1 MTGPSLNRTTFKTSR
16 LAEFC
21 SQKELINQT
30 GHDVEQWPLVV
41 LKELVDNSIDGCEEV
56 GTAPAISISVADQN
70 IIIADNGPGLPPGT
84 VESILDYTARVSS
97 REAYVS
103 PTRGAQGN
111 ALKTILAMAFALDGE
126 SGETLIEAQG
136 VAHRVTFSIDRI
148 RREPK
153 ITHVR
158 EVCPV
163 KIGTRITVRWPDSAC
178 SELDDAKAR
187 FLQIVDDFTWINP
200 HLTLSID
207 WNRPTEDDD
216 SEPMHPAKWS
226 IPASNPG
233 WTKWR
238 PSDPTSAHWYDEARL
253 ERLIAAYVA
262 HEQDRGLTP
271 RTVRE
276 FISEFRGLSGT
287 AKQKAVLDA
296 VAASRMSLSEFFGNG
311 DRDAV
316 VKLLAAMQTCSR
328 PIKPKDLGP
337 IGKDHLLARFEAAG
351 VAPESFDYRRAE
363 IDHDGVPYLVE
374 FAFGYCPNGTDRRII
389 TGVNWSGSVGSNP
402 FRNLGSGGESLDS
415 ILAQQGAGRDE
426 PIVTVLHLACPRIEY
441 LDRGK
446 SSIVVPGSRPW

>member
-1 MTGPSLNRTTFKTSR
+1 MTFKTSR

-41 LKELVDNSIDGCEEV
+41 PQELVDNSIDGCEEA
-56 GTAPAISISVADQN
+56 GTAPVIGVSVADDK
-70 IIIADNGPGLPPGT
+70 IVIVDNGPGMPPET
-84 VESILDYTARVSS
+84 VDGILDYTVRVSS

-126 SGETLIEAQG
+126 SGQTVIEAHG
-136 VAHRVTFSIDRI
+136 VEHRVTFSIDRV

-158 EVCPV
+158 EASPV

-178 SELDDAKAR
+178 SELDDAKVR
-187 FLQIVDDFTWINP
+187 FLQIADDFTWINP
-200 HLTLSID
+200 HLTLSVD
-207 WNRPTEDDD
+207 WNRPTEDDGG
-216 SEPMHPAKWS
+216 EPVPGTEWS
-226 IPASNPG
+226 IPASNPR

-238 PSDPTSAHWYDEARL
+238 PSDPTSPHWYDDARI
-253 ERLIAAYVA
+253 ERLMAAYVA

-276 FISEFRGLSGT
+276 FISEFRGLAGT

-296 VAASRMSLSEFFGNG
+296 VAASRISLAEFFSNG
-311 DRDAV
+311 DHVDTGAV
-316 VKLLAAMQTCSR
+316 AKLLAAMQEHSR

-351 VAPESFDYRRAE
+351 VAPESFDYRKAE
-363 IDHDGVPYLVE
+363 LEHDGVPYLIE
-374 FAFGYCPNGTDRRII
+374 FAFGYCPGGTDGRRIV
-389 TGVNWSGSVGSNP
+389 TGVNWSASVGTNP
-402 FRNLGSGGESLDS
+402 FRNLRAGGESLDS
-415 ILAQQGAGRDE
+415 ILAQQRAGRDE
-426 PIVTVLHLACPRIEY
+426 PIVTVLHLACPRVEY

-446 SSIVVPGSRPW
+446 SSIVVPGSRAW